1 MAITSTVFVF
11 FFLPISLIIYYLVGD
26 TAKKCVL
33 LVISL
38 LFYACGSLQYLIL
51 FVLLTIANVCIGRV
65 LSQIKTKSVLAK
77 ILLVFGVLL
86 NVFILCYY
94 KYTDFGLSIFGR
106 IFNVEVTARNL
117 VLPLGISF
125 FTFKAISYLAD
136 IYNGKAE
143 LQENPVH
150 DLLYLSFFA
159 QVQSGPLSRYNEMN
173 TLWVGIPYS
182 GSIAFEYLSNGI
194 YRFLIGFGKKLYY
207 PMFCITSLLKFSQQ
221 ILQMSLRDIF
231 GSALF
236 AILCSCFLILPDIL
250 IWQSASPRCLDM
262 IVWRT
267 LIIRI

>member
-26 TAKKCVL
+26 TAKKYVL

-125 FTFKAISYLAD
+125 FAFK
-136 IYNGKAE
+136 
-143 LQENPVH
+143 Q
-150 DLLYLSFFA
+150 F
-159 QVQSGPLSRYNEMN
+159 
-173 TLWVGIPYS
+173 
-182 GSIAFEYLSNGI
+182 
-194 YRFLIGFGKKLYY
+194 
-207 PMFCITSLLKFSQQ
+207 
-221 ILQMSLRDIF
+221 
-231 GSALF
+231 
-236 AILCSCFLILPDIL
+236 
-250 IWQSASPRCLDM
+250 
-262 IVWRT
+262 
-267 LIIRI
+267 RI